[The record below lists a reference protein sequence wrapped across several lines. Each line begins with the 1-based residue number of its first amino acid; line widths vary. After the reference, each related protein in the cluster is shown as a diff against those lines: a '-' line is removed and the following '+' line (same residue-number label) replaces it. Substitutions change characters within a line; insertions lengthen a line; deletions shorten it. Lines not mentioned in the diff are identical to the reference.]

1 MEGNFFS
8 TKSSRML
15 GSLTLLMV
23 IIALGSYASLN
34 FEKVEFINPM
44 PATISVTGEGE
55 VLAVPD
61 IGRFSFSVMAET
73 DSAASAQEESG
84 TKMNEILAYLKE
96 QGVEDKDVKTQDYN
110 LYPRY
115 RYEERH
121 CLNNSYCPPGER
133 VEDGFTVTQTVSV
146 KVRETDKAG
155 AIIAGVGER
164 GATNISGLNFT
175 IDDPEKL
182 KADARAKAIEDA
194 KMKAEVLAK
203 QLNVRVVRMTGYY
216 EESGDYYEPYA
227 FNSKVMAMDMEE
239 SAFGGAN
246 MPTGEEST
254 TARVTVVY
262 EVK

>member
-34 FEKVEFINPM
+34 FQKVEFINPM

-121 CLNNSYCPPGER
+121 CLGNSYCPPGER

-254 TARVTVVY
+254 MARVTVVY